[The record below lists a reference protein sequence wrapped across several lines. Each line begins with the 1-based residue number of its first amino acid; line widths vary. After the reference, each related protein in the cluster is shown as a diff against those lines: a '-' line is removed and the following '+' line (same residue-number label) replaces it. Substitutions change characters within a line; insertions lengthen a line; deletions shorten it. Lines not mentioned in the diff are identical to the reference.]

1 MVSLQRGQSKAR
13 RRVGGPSLGPLV
25 SSAKSSECQSVGL
38 GQWVSQSLGQSV
50 AQWVGWSVG
59 RLVALPFGRS
69 VGRSLCWSVALLVGQ
84 WVGGSV
90 GQPVDQAGRSVGR
103 WASQVSRLVG
113 WSVALL
119 VGRSLCQS
127 VGRWVGRSVGW
138 WVGRWAGGSVGRWVG
153 RLAGLSDGR
162 SVGQSNK
169 PFGGSLD
176 CPAFVCGLLDV
187 ARRMVTGLS
196 RNQPGSQFGRGEH
209 LSIEIVSMQSVG
221 ASTYR
226 LSKGK
231 HVDRPCVRAS
241 VSRFGGASEC
251 RYVVCWTV
259 GHWACQS
266 AGLGERL

>member
-1 MVSLQRGQSKAR
+1 MSVSWSRT
-13 RRVGGPSLGPLV
+13 V
-25 SSAKSSECQSVGL
+25 
-38 GQWVSQSLGQSV
+38 GQSV
-50 AQWVGWSVG
+50 TRPVSRSVGRLVGWSVGRLVGWSVG

-84 WVGGSV
+84 WVG
-90 GQPVDQAGRSVGR
+90 RSVSRSIRSLALLVGR
-103 WASQVSRLVG
+103 LVGGPARSVG
-113 WSVALL
+113 WSVGRL

-162 SVGQSNK
+162 SVGHSNK